1 LKRRALIC
9 GISGQD
15 GAYLAQVLLRRDY
28 EVWGTSRDA
37 EMATFHNL
45 ERLGIRSHINL
56 VSLNLRDSAPAF
68 RLIQQLRPGEI
79 YNLAAQSSV
88 GLSFEQPVET
98 IESIIPAAVNLLEAI
113 RLTGAETRVYN
124 AGSTE
129 CFGDTCGQVADESS
143 PFRPTSPYAVAKAA
157 TFWIVANYRQ
167 AYRLFAC
174 TGILSNHDSPLRP
187 ARFVT
192 RKIVRAAAEISRGVS
207 RRLALGNLYIERD
220 WGWAPDYVEAMWLML
235 QRPEP
240 EDFLVATGQ
249 SYPLSEFVAAAFRC
263 VGLDWRDYVDVDE
276 NLLRPT
282 DIEHS
287 RFSAA
292 KARELLNWKPS
303 RSMPDIVTAMVE
315 AELQDLAREQGSVR

>member
-1 LKRRALIC
+1 MKRRALIC
-9 GISGQD
+9 GVSGQD
-15 GAYLAQVLLRRDY
+15 GAYLAQILLQRDY

-45 ERLGIRSHINL
+45 ERLGIRSQIEL
-56 VSLNLRDSAPAF
+56 VSLNLRDSAQAF
-68 RLIQQLRPGEI
+68 RLIQQLQPDEV

-113 RLTGAETRVYN
+113 RLTASEARVYN

-129 CFGDTCGQVADESS
+129 CFGDTCGGTADENS

-157 TFWIVANYRQ
+157 TYWIVANYRQ

-187 ARFVT
+187 TRFVT
-192 RKIVRAAAEISRGVS
+192 RKIVRAAAEISRGVP
-207 RRLALGNLYIERD
+207 RRLRLGNLHIERD

-235 QRPEP
+235 QRESP
-240 EDFLVATGQ
+240 EDFIVATGH
-249 SYPLSEFVAAAFRC
+249 SYALSEFVDTAFRC
-263 VGLDWRDYVDVDE
+263 VGLNWRNHVDVDE
-276 NLLRPT
+276 NLMRPT
-282 DIEHS
+282 DIERS
-287 RFSAA
+287 RFSPA
-292 KARELLNWKPS
+292 KANELLHWHAARTMSDVVK
-303 RSMPDIVTAMVE
+303 AMVE
-315 AELQDLAREQGSVR
+315 AELKELSR

>member
-1 LKRRALIC
+1 MKRRALIC

-15 GAYLAQVLLRRDY
+15 GAYLAEALLRRDY
-28 EVWGTSRDA
+28 DVWGTSRDA
-37 EMATFHNL
+37 EMASFHNL
-45 ERLGIRSHINL
+45 DRLGIRSQIHL
-56 VSLNLRDSAPAF
+56 VSLNLRDSAQAF
-68 RLIQQLRPGEI
+68 RLIQQLRPGEV

-129 CFGDTCGQVADESS
+129 CFGDTCGLAADETS

-157 TFWIVANYRQ
+157 TYWIVANYRD
-167 AYRLFAC
+167 AYKLFAC

-207 RRLALGNLYIERD
+207 RRLSLGNLDIERD

-240 EDFLVATGQ
+240 EDFVVATGQ
-249 SYPLSEFVAAAFRC
+249 SYSLREFVETAFRC
-263 VGLDWRDYVDVDE
+263 VDLDWRDHVDVDQH
-276 NLLRPT
+276 LLRPT
-282 DIEHS
+282 DIERS
-287 RFSAA
+287 RFSPV
-292 KARELLNWKPS
+292 KAHELLHWKPS
-303 RSMPDIVTAMVE
+303 RTMPEIVRAMVE
-315 AELQDLAREQGSVR
+315 AELLELNGKPIR

>member
-1 LKRRALIC
+1 MKRRALIC

-15 GAYLAQVLLRRDY
+15 GAYLAELLLRREY

-37 EMATFHNL
+37 EMASFHNL
-45 ERLGIRSHINL
+45 ERLGIRNRINP
-56 VSLNLRDSAPAF
+56 VSLNLRDSAQTF
-68 RLIQQLRPGEI
+68 RLIQQLRPDEV

-98 IESIIPAAVNLLEAI
+98 IESIIPASVNLLEAI

-129 CFGDTCGQVADESS
+129 CFGDTCGRVADESS

-157 TFWIVANYRQ
+157 THWIVASYRQ
-167 AYRLFAC
+167 AYKLFAC

-192 RKIVRAAAEISRGVS
+192 RKIVRAAAEISRGIS
-207 RRLALGNLYIERD
+207 RRLTLGNLHIERD

-235 QRPEP
+235 QRAEP
-240 EDFLVATGQ
+240 EDFVVATGE
-249 SYPLSEFVAAAFRC
+249 SYTLSEFVEVAFRC
-263 VGLDWRDYVDVDE
+263 VNLDWRDHVDVDHT
-276 NLLRPT
+276 LLRPT

-287 RFSAA
+287 SFNPA
-292 KARELLNWKPS
+292 KARQLLNWKPS
-303 RSMPDIVTAMVE
+303 RSMPEIVSAIVE
-315 AELQDLAREQGSVR
+315 AELLNLTQERGSG

>member
-1 LKRRALIC
+1 MKRRALIF

-15 GAYLAQVLLRRDY
+15 GAYLADVLLARDY

-37 EMATFHNL
+37 EMASFHNL
-45 ERLGIRSHINL
+45 EGLGIRSLVNL
-56 VSLNLRDSAPAF
+56 ISLNLRDSAGAF
-68 RLIQQLRPGEI
+68 RLIQQLRPGEV

-88 GLSFEQPVET
+88 ALSFEQPVET
-98 IESIIPAAVNLLEAI
+98 IESIIPATVNLLEAI
-113 RLTGAETRVYN
+113 RLSGAETRVYN

-129 CFGDTCGQVADESS
+129 CFGDTCGRAADENS

-157 TFWIVANYRQ
+157 TYWIVANYRQ
-167 AYRLFAC
+167 AYKLFAC

-207 RRLALGNLYIERD
+207 RRLTLGNLHIERD
-220 WGWAPDYVEAMWLML
+220 WGWAPDYVQAMWLML
-235 QRPEP
+235 QRAEP
-240 EDFLVATGQ
+240 EDFVVATGE
-249 SYPLSEFVAAAFRC
+249 SYPLSEFVEAAFRC
-263 VGLDWRDYVDVDE
+263 VGLDWKEYVDVNQ

-287 RFSAA
+287 RFSPA
-292 KARELLNWKPS
+292 KAHQLLNWRPS
-303 RSMPDIVTAMVE
+303 RTMPDIVRAMIE
-315 AELQDLAREQGSVR
+315 AELLDLDGKPLQ

>member
-1 LKRRALIC
+1 MKRRALIC

-15 GAYLAQVLLRRDY
+15 GAYLAETLLRKDY

-37 EMATFHNL
+37 EMASFHNL
-45 ERLGIRSHINL
+45 ERLGIRSQINL
-56 VSLNLRDSAPAF
+56 VSFNLRDSAQAF

-98 IESIIPAAVNLLEAI
+98 IESIIPATVNLLEAI

-129 CFGDTCGQVADESS
+129 CFGDTCGRAADENS

-167 AYRLFAC
+167 AYKLFAC

-192 RKIVRAAAEISRGVS
+192 RKIVRAAAEISCGVS
-207 RRLALGNLYIERD
+207 RRLKLGNLHIERD

-235 QRPEP
+235 QRTDP
-240 EDFLVATGQ
+240 EDFVVATGQ
-249 SYPLSEFVAAAFRC
+249 SHPLSGFVEEAFRC
-263 VGLDWRDYVDVDE
+263 VGLNWKDYVDVDE

-287 RFSAA
+287 RFSPA
-292 KARELLNWKPS
+292 KAHQLLSWRPS
-303 RSMPDIVTAMVE
+303 RTMPEIVRTMVE
-315 AELQDLAREQGSVR
+315 AELLDLESKSLQ